1 MSKGIALRLEGVEKT
16 YQKGGRSISVL
27 RALDVEIGA
36 GEAVAIVGPSGC
48 GKSTLLHLLGTLDKP
63 SAGNIFY
70 DDVSHLGIDASVLD
84 SIRNRTIG
92 FVFQF
97 HHLLPEQS
105 ALGNVAMP
113 LLIRGLRRTEAY
125 PQAQVMLERVG
136 LGERLT
142 HRPGELSGGEQQ
154 RVAIARA
161 LVTNPGLILA
171 DEPTGNLDPATA
183 ADVFDAFLELNSSLG
198 STLVVVTHSL
208 DLASRFP
215 RCFKVVEG
223 RLEEN

>member
-70 DDVSHLGIDASVLD
+70 DDVSHLGIDASALD
-84 SIRNRTIG
+84 AIRNRTIG

-113 LLIRGLRRTEAY
+113 LLIRGMRRTEAY